1 VLPEPYAFLDLL
13 VRPPGN
19 LIYFVLIMVIS
30 QASLFMAMGE
40 RWRLPSDPTARRYSL
55 ATTGLVIIWF
65 VVMVGALI
73 ALLTNQSAVAILPPL
88 ERAATS
94 LSIVLLTWAFLS
106 PESTGRSTLINSS
119 VLLLMVAIVIGY
131 LLTGVDWGGVAQ
143 QLEFNSTPYAVTW
156 AAIPFALS
164 ILSIFALIAYFRR
177 IPDAPLKLIFFTLLA
192 IGFGVT
198 MFRLAQGFAAGH
210 DPGPARLA
218 FLAALPLLPAILY
231 RSTLARM
238 QHEISTKARQV
249 TAAPAPAIAPAP
261 VTPIERPLVTPPPTS
276 ISPMQRD
283 SIQLLR
289 TLGLIMEEATPTSIP
304 ERIVKSALESLKAE
318 AGALFTLQDANYADI
333 VAGYDRV
340 AEKPLSGLALNLD
353 SQPTLVNTVERRLQR
368 PLFPDRNAD
377 ELRDIYNR
385 LDIEQVGP
393 AYLQPL
399 VSGKEMAGVLM
410 IALPYSKREL
420 QEQER
425 ELLKGIG
432 VIAGNLLALSMAAKD
447 ARYKAEE
454 RAIQAMVQ
462 GVPVD
467 EVSDNALIAMRQE
480 MQATL
485 QLLREQNTE
494 LTRQIAQMQL
504 DLDRERSR
512 VAQELGETDE
522 GMSVSQRLIAMN
534 DEQGELRIERD
545 RLLARL
551 QAAETALAGATVR
564 DNEGALKT
572 LIESLQREKE
582 DLSFQRDSL
591 QAQLQE
597 LRPGEPFVHTPLMA
611 QQYLDRLTEERTRL
625 LTERDQFSTRLADI
639 EQQLKAAGV
648 EATAGGLSRLIAS
661 LTEQRAVLQTKV
673 DSFELERNAL
683 LRERANVEDSIRREK
698 ERETRVSAL
707 QNEIKNLMS
716 DREALSVERDQLR
729 NERSELLALKETM
742 KQQRA
747 RLLAEASGYQIELA
761 ESHQEQA
768 RLHNRLQQI
777 EADRS
782 ELASQRDLLLAEKQA
797 LETQR
802 DQLEA
807 TYQGNRERLQEIS
820 EEGVHSLT
828 RMIDDLSQSRSTL
841 EQELQDARSALALTQ
856 NQIDALSVRLDAN
869 NKVPEEVTSQ
879 TTVNTDNFLRMI
891 QDLRTP
897 TTSIMGYVD
906 LLLDESAG
914 ILGEMQRKF
923 LQRVAANVSRLE
935 VMLEDL
941 THITALETDQYNLVI
956 QPVDVVGLL
965 EDAITSATYQFREK
979 GLSVHLNLDDN
990 VPTIQADRDAI
1001 GQIINQLLSNAYQ
1014 ASPAGTQIF
1023 ISAHRQEV
1031 KLSQNANLASPT
1043 DCLLISVEDRG
1054 SGVLPEEL
1062 SRVFKRKYRAEN
1074 PEIKGLG
1081 DSGVGLSIA
1090 RTLAEAHGGGLWVE
1104 TRPEQGSIFYFA
1116 LPISSKAPKST
1127 RLEAAEQS

>member
-1 VLPEPYAFLDLL
+1 MLPEPYAFLDLL

-30 QASLFMAMGE
+30 QASLFMALGE
-40 RWRLPSDPTARRYSL
+40 RWRQPGHSSAARYSL
-55 ATTGLVIIWF
+55 ATTSLVIIWF
-65 VVMVGALI
+65 ILMIGALI
-73 ALLTNQSAVAILPPL
+73 AIITEQSAVTILPPL

-94 LSIVLLTWAFLS
+94 LSILVLAWAFLS
-106 PESTGRSTLINSS
+106 PENSS
-119 VLLLMVAIVIGY
+119 RSRVFNMVTLLLMVAIAAGY
-131 LLTGVDWGGVAQ
+131 LLTGFDWGGVARR
-143 QLEFNSTPYAVTW
+143 LEFNSTPYAVTW
-156 AAIPFALS
+156 AVIPFALS
-164 ILSIFALIAYFRR
+164 AMSIIVLIAYFRR
-177 IPDAPLKLIFFTLLA
+177 ITDAPLKLIFFTLLS
-192 IGFGVT
+192 IGFGLT
-198 MFRLAQGFAAGH
+198 LFRLSQGFVAGH
-210 DPGPARLA
+210 DAGPARLA
-218 FLAALPLLPAILY
+218 FLCAIPILPALIYRMIL
-231 RSTLARM
+231 SRM
-238 QHEISTKARQV
+238 QHELTVLPRQQSGPVPASPV
-249 TAAPAPAIAPAP
+249 TAPPPL
-261 VTPIERPLVTPPPTS
+261 ERPTTPASAIVP

-289 TLGLIMEEATPTSIP
+289 ALGLIMDEATPTTIP
-304 ERIVKSALESLKAE
+304 ERIVKSALESVKAE
-318 AGALFTLQDANYADI
+318 AGALLTLQDANYADI

-340 AEKPLSGLALNLD
+340 AEKTLAGLALNLD
-353 SQPTLVNTVERRLQR
+353 SQPTLVNTIERRLQR
-368 PLFPDRNAD
+368 PLFPDRNMD

-399 VSGKEMAGVLM
+399 VSGKELTGVL
-410 IALPYSKREL
+410 IVCLPYSKREL
-420 QEQER
+420 HEQER

-432 VIAGNLLALSMAAKD
+432 VIAGNLLSLSIAASD
-447 ARYKAEE
+447 ARHQAEE
-454 RAIQAMVQ
+454 RAIQALVQ

-467 EVSDNALIAMRQE
+467 EISDNTLIAARQE

-494 LTRQIAQMQL
+494 LTRQIAQMHL
-504 DLDRERSR
+504 ELDRERNR

-522 GMSVSQRLIAMN
+522 GMSVSQRMIAMN
-534 DEQGELRIERD
+534 DEQTDLRDERD

-551 QAAETALAGATVR
+551 QEAETALAGATLR
-564 DNEGALKT
+564 DNESALKT
-572 LIESLQREKE
+572 LIESLQRERD
-582 DLSFQRDSL
+582 DLILQRESL
-591 QAQLQE
+591 QGQIKE
-597 LRPGEPFVHTPLMA
+597 LRPGEPYVHTPVMA
-611 QQYLDRLTEERTRL
+611 QQVLDRLNDEKSRL
-625 LTERDQFSTRLADI
+625 LTERDQFSSRLVDI

-673 DSFELERNAL
+673 DTLEVERSAL

-698 ERETRVSAL
+698 ERDTRVAGL
-707 QNEIKNLMS
+707 QNEVKNLMS

-729 NERSELLALKETM
+729 NERNELLTLRETM

-768 RLHNRLQQI
+768 RLHNRLQEI
-777 EADRS
+777 ETDRS
-782 ELASQRDLLLAEKQA
+782 VLTSQRDLLLAEKQA

-807 TYQGNRERLQEIS
+807 NYQGNRERLQEIS
-820 EEGVHSLT
+820 EEGVQSLT
-828 RMIDDLSQSRSTL
+828 KMIDDLSQSRATL

-856 NQIDALSVRLDAN
+856 NQIDALTVRLESSTILPDSA
-869 NKVPEEVTSQ
+869 PTQ
-879 TTVNTDNFLRMI
+879 TTVNTNTFLRMV

-897 TTSIMGYVD
+897 ATSIMGYVD

-923 LQRVAANVSRLE
+923 LQRVAANISRME
-935 VMLEDL
+935 VMLQDL
-941 THITALETDQYNLVI
+941 TQITALETDQYSLVI
-956 QPVDVVGLL
+956 QPVDVVALV
-965 EDAITSATYQFREK
+965 EDAITSTTYQFREK

-990 VPTIQADRDAI
+990 VPLIQADRDAI
-1001 GQIINQLLSNAYQ
+1001 GQIINQLLGNAYM
-1014 ASPAGTQIF
+1014 ASPPGTQIF

-1031 KLSQNANLASPT
+1031 KLSQNANLSAPT
-1043 DCLLISVEDRG
+1043 DCLLIAVEDRG
-1054 SGVLPEEL
+1054 SGIPAEEL
-1062 SRVFKRKYRAEN
+1062 SRIFKRKYRADN
-1074 PEIKGLG
+1074 PEVKGLG

-1104 TRPEQGSIFYFA
+1104 TRANQGSIFYFA
-1116 LPISSKAPKST
+1116 LPVSSRSPYPTKVK
-1127 RLEAAEQS
+1127 AAEQS